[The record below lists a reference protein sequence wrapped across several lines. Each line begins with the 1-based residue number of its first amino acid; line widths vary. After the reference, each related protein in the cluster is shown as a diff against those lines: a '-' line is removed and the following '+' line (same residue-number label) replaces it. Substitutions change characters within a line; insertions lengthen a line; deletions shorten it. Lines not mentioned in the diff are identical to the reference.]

1 MIRGNANLHQMNT
14 DILGKIF
21 EEVTNQNKDEV
32 IIFKEKYN
40 QFIVERQYSDR
51 DFCGALGAVLETEF
65 EEVEDWIGNYI
76 SSLKQTQ
83 INSIL
88 CNYGINKALLLL
100 RDFHTIGMGD
110 TMDDVYEEI
119 EMCNIEEN
127 MTKLILKDE
136 VNFNSNWK
144 HNG

>member
-51 DFCGALGAVLETEF
+51 DFCGARGAVLETEF

>member
-1 MIRGNANLHQMNT
+1 MISGNANLHQMNT

-51 DFCGALGAVLETEF
+51 DFCGARGAVLETEF

>member
-1 MIRGNANLHQMNT
+1 MNT

-51 DFCGALGAVLETEF
+51 DFCGARGAVLETEF